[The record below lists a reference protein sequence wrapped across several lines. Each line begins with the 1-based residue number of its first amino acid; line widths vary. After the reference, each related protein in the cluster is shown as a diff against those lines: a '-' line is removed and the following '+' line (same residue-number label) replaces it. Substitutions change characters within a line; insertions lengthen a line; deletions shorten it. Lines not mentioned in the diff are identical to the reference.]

1 MNSIEI
7 ITKKKNKQE
16 LTKEEI
22 AFMINGYVSNDIPDY
37 QMSAFLMAI
46 VCNGMTMKETIDL
59 TDIMI
64 KSGETIDLSEMK
76 GKIVDKHSTGGI
88 GDKTTIVLAPLVAS
102 VGVNVAKM
110 SGRGL
115 GVTGGTIDKLE
126 SIAGFQVETTKE
138 KFIEQVNQIGV
149 AIMSQTGNIAPAD
162 KKIYALRDVSGTTE
176 SIPLIASSIMSKKIA
191 SGADGIVLDVKVGN
205 GALMKTIEDA
215 RALARCMIEIGTHY
229 KKVVKC
235 VLTNMEEPLGYA
247 VGNGIEVIESIE
259 TLKGNG
265 PKDLEEL
272 VLTLGSLM
280 VSIARDCSKEEAYQM
295 LEQNLKNGKGY
306 EKLKEL
312 IAYQQGD
319 INQIEQDPF
328 ISIKSPQ
335 SGFITRIDA
344 NQIGEVVRKLGAGR
358 MQKDDV
364 IDHGVGIRLS
374 VKVGD
379 FVLENEE
386 LLCVYFDGQDVSVQE
401 ILDCF
406 TFSQDVGERQ
416 PLILEMIES
425 L

>member
-7 ITKKKNKQE
+7 ITKKKNKLE

-22 AFMINGYVSNDIPDY
+22 AFMVNEYVSGNIPDY

-46 VCNGMTMKETIDL
+46 VCNGMTIEETVHL

-64 KSGETIDLSEMK
+64 QSGETIDLSEIN

-88 GDKTTIVLAPLVAS
+88 GDKTTLVLAPLVAS
-102 VGVNVAKM
+102 CGVRVAKM

-126 SIAGFQVETTKE
+126 SIAGFQVEATKE
-138 KFIEQVNQIGV
+138 KFIEQVNTIGV

-191 SGADGIVLDVKVGN
+191 SGADAIVLDVKVGS

-215 RALARCMIEIGTHY
+215 RSLAHTMITIGAHY
-229 KKVVKC
+229 GKPVKC
-235 VLTNMEEPLGYA
+235 VLTNMNEPLGYA

-265 PKDLEEL
+265 PTDLEEL

-280 VSIARDCSKEEAYQM
+280 VSIALDCTKEKAIHM
-295 LEQNLKNGKGY
+295 LKENLQNGKGY

-312 IAYQQGD
+312 VTYQKGD
-319 INQIEQDPF
+319 MNQIEQDPY
-328 ISIKSPQ
+328 ISIKSPK
-335 SGFITRIDA
+335 SGFITKIDA
-344 NQIGEVVRKLGAGR
+344 NQIGEVVKRLGAGR
-358 MQKDDV
+358 MQKEDS
-364 IDHGVGIRLS
+364 IDYGVGICLS

-386 LLCVYFDGQDVSVQE
+386 LVRVHFDGQDISMQE

-406 TFSQDVGERQ
+406 TFSQDAPEKE
-416 PLILEMIES
+416 PLILEVIE
-425 L
+425 

>member
-7 ITKKKNKQE
+7 ITKKKNKE
-16 LTKEEI
+16 VLTKEEI
-22 AFMINGYVSNDIPDY
+22 AYMVNGYVSGEILDY
-37 QMSAFLMAI
+37 QMSSFLMAI
-46 VCNGMTMKETIDL
+46 VCNGMTEEETIFL

-64 KSGETIDLSEMK
+64 QSGEIIDLSSID

-102 VGVNVAKM
+102 VGVKVAKM

-126 SIAGFQVETTKE
+126 SIEGLQVETTKE
-138 KFIEQVNQIGV
+138 KFIEQVNSIGV

-162 KKIYALRDVSGTTE
+162 KKIYALRDVTGTTE

-191 SGADGIVLDVKVGN
+191 SGADAIVLDVKVGN
-205 GALMKTIEDA
+205 GALMKNVEDA
-215 RALARCMIEIGTHY
+215 RLLAHTMIKIGKY
-229 KKVVKC
+229 FEKPVKC

-247 VGNGIEVIESIE
+247 VGNGIEVLESID

-265 PKDLEEL
+265 PKDLKEL

-280 VSIARDCSKEEAYQM
+280 VSIAKGCSREQAKKE
-295 LEQNLKNGKGY
+295 LEENLINGKGY
-306 EKLKEL
+306 EKLKDMVQ
-312 IAYQQGD
+312 YQNGNLD
-319 INQIEQDPF
+319 QIEIDSY
-328 ISIKSPQ
+328 ISIKSPR
-335 SGFITRIDA
+335 SGFITHINA
-344 NQIGEVVRKLGAGR
+344 NGIGEIVKKLGAGR
-358 MQKDDV
+358 MKKEDV
-364 IDHGVGIRLS
+364 IDHGVGIVLS

-386 LLCVYFDGQDVSVQE
+386 LLHVHYDGQDISVQE

-406 TFSQDVGERQ
+406 TFSDDVLDPT
-416 PLILEMIES
+416 PLILEIIE
-425 L
+425 

>member
-7 ITKKKNKQE
+7 ITKKKNQLE
-16 LTKEEI
+16 LTKGEI
-22 AFMINGYVSNDIPDY
+22 AYMVNGYVSGSIPDY
-37 QMSAFLMAI
+37 QMSAFLMTI
-46 VCNGMTMKETIDL
+46 VCNGMTIDETIHL
-59 TDIMI
+59 TDVMVQ
-64 KSGETIDLSEMK
+64 SGETIDLSMIN

-88 GDKTTIVLAPLVAS
+88 GDKTTLVLAPLVAS
-102 VGVNVAKM
+102 LGVKVAKM

-126 SIAGFQVETTKE
+126 SIAGFQVEATKE
-138 KFIEQVNQIGV
+138 KFIEQVNAIGV

-191 SGADGIVLDVKVGN
+191 SGADAIVLDVKVGS

-215 RALARCMIEIGTHY
+215 RNLAHTMITIGAY
-229 KKVVKC
+229 YGKPVKC
-235 VLTNMEEPLGYA
+235 VLTNMNEPLGYA
-247 VGNGIEVIESIE
+247 VGNGIEVMESIE

-265 PKDLEEL
+265 PADLEEL

-280 VSIARDCSKEEAYQM
+280 VSIALDCSKEKATKM
-295 LEQNLKNGKGY
+295 LQENLKNGKGY

-312 IAYQQGD
+312 IFYQKGD
-319 INQIEQDPF
+319 INQIEQDLY
-328 ISIKSPQ
+328 ISIKSPK
-335 SGFITRIDA
+335 SGFITKIDA
-344 NQIGEVVRKLGAGR
+344 NKIGEVVKRLGAGR
-358 MQKDDV
+358 MKKEDI
-364 IDHGVGIRLS
+364 IDYGVGICLS

-386 LLCVYFDGQDVSVQE
+386 LLRVYFDGQDISMQE

-406 TFSQDVGERQ
+406 TFSQDALAKE
-416 PLILEMIES
+416 PLILEIIE
-425 L
+425 

>member
-7 ITKKKNKQE
+7 ITKKKNKLQ

-22 AFMINGYVSNDIPDY
+22 AFMVNGYVSGDIPDY
-37 QMSAFLMAI
+37 QMSSFLMSI
-46 VCNGMTMKETIDL
+46 VCNGMTIAETIDL

-64 KSGETIDLSEMK
+64 QSGETIDLSEIK

-126 SIAGFQVETTKE
+126 SIHGFQVETTKE
-138 KFIEQVNQIGV
+138 EFVKQVNQIGV
-149 AIMSQTGNIAPAD
+149 AIMSQTGNVAPAD

-176 SIPLIASSIMSKKIA
+176 SIPLVASSIMSKKIA
-191 SGADGIVLDVKVGN
+191 SGADAIVLDVKVGS

-215 RALARCMIEIGTHY
+215 HALAHCMIEIGAHY
-229 KKVVKC
+229 KKPVKC
-235 VLTNMEEPLGYA
+235 VLTNMDEPLGYA
-247 VGNGIEVIESIE
+247 IGNGIEVIESIE

-272 VLTLGSLM
+272 VLTLGSLI
-280 VSIARDCSKEEAYQM
+280 VSIALDCSKEKASEM
-295 LEQNLKNGKGY
+295 LQESLKNGKGY
-306 EKLKEL
+306 DKLKEL
-312 IAYQQGD
+312 IAYQKGD
-319 INQIEQDPF
+319 INQIEQDPY
-328 ISIKSPQ
+328 ISIKSPE
-335 SGFITRIDA
+335 SGFVTKIDA
-344 NQIGEVVRKLGAGR
+344 NQIGEVVKKLGAGR
-358 MQKDDV
+358 MKKEDS
-364 IDHGVGIRLS
+364 IDYGVGIRLS

-386 LLCVYFDGQDVSVQE
+386 LLRVYFDGQDVSVQE

-406 TFSQDVGERQ
+406 TFSQDVIEKQ
-416 PLILEMIES
+416 PLILEIIE
-425 L
+425 

>member
-7 ITKKKNKQE
+7 ITKKKNKLE
-16 LTKEEI
+16 LTEAEI
-22 AFMINGYVSNDIPDY
+22 AFMVNGYLSGSIPDY

-46 VCNGMTMKETIDL
+46 VCNGMTMEETIYL

-64 KSGETIDLSEMK
+64 QSGETIDLSK
-76 GKIVDKHSTGGI
+76 INGKIVDKHSTGGI

-102 VGVNVAKM
+102 VGVHVAKM

-138 KFIEQVNQIGV
+138 KFIEQVNTIGV

-191 SGADGIVLDVKVGN
+191 SGADAIVLDVKVGS

-215 RALARCMIEIGTHY
+215 RILANTMITIGNHY
-229 KKVVKC
+229 GKPVKC
-235 VLTNMEEPLGYA
+235 VLTNMNEPLGYA
-247 VGNGIEVIESIE
+247 VGNGVEVLESIE

-265 PKDLEEL
+265 PADLKDL

-280 VSIARDCSKEEAYQM
+280 VSIALDCSKEKAYQM
-295 LEQNLKNGKGY
+295 LEENIQNGKGY

-312 IAYQQGD
+312 IAYQKGD
-319 INQIEQDPF
+319 INQIEQDSY
-328 ISIKSPQ
+328 ISIKSPK
-335 SGFITRIDA
+335 SGFITKIDA
-344 NQIGEVVRKLGAGR
+344 NQIGEVVKHLGAGR
-358 MQKDDV
+358 MQKEDT
-364 IDHGVGIRLS
+364 IDYGVGIRLS
-374 VKVGD
+374 VKTGD

-386 LLCVYFDGQDVSVQE
+386 LLRVYFDGQDSSMQE

-406 TFSQDVGERQ
+406 TISQDVCEKE
-416 PLILEMIES
+416 PLILEVIE
-425 L
+425 

>member
-16 LTKEEI
+16 LTREEI
-22 AFMINGYVSNDIPDY
+22 AFMVDGYVSGEIPDY

-46 VCNGMTMKETIDL
+46 VCNGMTEQETINL

-64 KSGETIDLSEMK
+64 ESGETIDLSGID

-102 VGVNVAKM
+102 CGVKVAKM

-126 SIAGFQVETTKE
+126 SIAGFEVETTKE

-149 AIMSQTGNIAPAD
+149 AIMSQTGNVAPAD
-162 KKIYALRDVSGTTE
+162 KKIYALRDVTGTTE

-191 SGADGIVLDVKVGN
+191 SGADAIVLDVKVGN
-205 GALMKTIEDA
+205 GALMKNIDDA
-215 RALARCMIEIGTHY
+215 RALAHMMIQIGKHY
-229 KKVVKC
+229 QKQVKC

-247 VGNGIEVIESIE
+247 VGNGIEVMECID

-265 PKDLEEL
+265 PEDLKEL

-280 VSIARDCSKEEAYQM
+280 VSAAKDCSKEDAYQL
-295 LEQNLKNGKGY
+295 LEENLNNGKGY

-312 IAYQQGD
+312 IAYQKGD
-319 INQIEQDPF
+319 IEHIEVDSYV
-328 ISIKSPQ
+328 SIKGTQ
-335 SGFITRIDA
+335 SGFITHINA
-344 NQIGEVVRKLGAGR
+344 NQIGEIVKKLGAGR
-358 MQKDDV
+358 MHKDDI
-364 IDHGVGIRLS
+364 IDHGVGVSLS

-386 LLCVYFDGQDVSVQE
+386 LLRVYFDSQDVNIQE
-401 ILDCF
+401 IIECF
-406 TFSQDVGERQ
+406 TFSQDAPELI
-416 PLILEMIES
+416 PLILEIIE
-425 L
+425 

>member
-7 ITKKKNKQE
+7 ITKKKNKLE

-22 AFMINGYVSNDIPDY
+22 AFMVNEYVSGNIPDY
-37 QMSAFLMAI
+37 QMSAFLMAT
-46 VCNGMTMKETIDL
+46 VCNGMTIEETIYL
-59 TDIMI
+59 TDVMI
-64 KSGETIDLSEMK
+64 QSGEMIDLSEID

-88 GDKTTIVLAPLVAS
+88 GDKTTLVLAPLVAS
-102 VGVNVAKM
+102 CGVRIAKM

-138 KFIEQVNQIGV
+138 KFMEQVNTIGV

-191 SGADGIVLDVKVGN
+191 SGADAIVLDVKVGS
-205 GALMKTIEDA
+205 GALMKTVEDA
-215 RALARCMIEIGTHY
+215 RNLAHTMITIGAHY
-229 KKVVKC
+229 GKPVKC
-235 VLTNMEEPLGYA
+235 VLTNMNEPLGYA
-247 VGNGIEVIESIE
+247 VGNGIEVIESME

-265 PKDLEEL
+265 PADLEEL

-280 VSIARDCSKEEAYQM
+280 VSIALDCTKEKAIQM
-295 LEQNLKNGKGY
+295 LQENLKNGKGY
-306 EKLKEL
+306 EKFKEL
-312 IAYQQGD
+312 VTYQKGD
-319 INQIEQDPF
+319 MDQIEQDPY
-328 ISIKSPQ
+328 ISIKSSK
-335 SGFITRIDA
+335 SGFITKIDA
-344 NQIGEVVRKLGAGR
+344 NQIGEVVKRLGAGR
-358 MQKDDV
+358 MQKEDS
-364 IDHGVGIRLS
+364 IDYGVGICLS

-386 LLCVYFDGQDVSVQE
+386 LVRVHFDGQDISMQE

-406 TFSQDVGERQ
+406 TFSQDAPEKE
-416 PLILEMIES
+416 PLILEVIE
-425 L
+425 